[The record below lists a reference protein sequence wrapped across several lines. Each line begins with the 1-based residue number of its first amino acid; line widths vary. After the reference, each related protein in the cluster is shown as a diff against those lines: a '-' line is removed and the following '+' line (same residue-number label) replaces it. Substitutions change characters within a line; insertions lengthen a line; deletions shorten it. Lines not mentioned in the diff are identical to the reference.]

1 MRDAL
6 SIILYQLTSEA
17 VISFEDAIVAV
28 ALLWIG
34 CKIET
39 GNLHIEWLKPMVS
52 GEDGPLNQSNEM
64 GVPRQIIHL

>member
-1 MRDAL
+1 M
-6 SIILYQLTSEA
+6 
-17 VISFEDAIVAV
+17 

-34 CKIET
+34 CKIEI